1 MALRRGTCDPRGA
14 RGGCRPGGA
23 PRRRTPQGLLG
34 PPTVSLPAA
43 AGHQVATNLRGR
55 ARAQVPRPPPHRT
68 PSPTE
73 GTWDVSVSPKQ
84 DCSGHLTAAG
94 PGSCRGG
101 GGAEAPAGTR
111 SSGGRGVPSG
121 DPQGGARRGSEVKIQ
136 EAAHG
141 GDAWG
146 ISLRRDPFP
155 GKRMRTA
162 FLRVDYEGGWWVG
175 APRRMSSRTGR
186 RRGCRGRRKTRGFQT
201 GAGSRA
207 RVGRGV
213 QDGQRGG
220 HRGQAR
226 PARCCRG
233 CGAPAPLPGAG
244 SPLVPCPSLLSGPS
258 RLPAFHLPS
267 DKTRA

>member
-1 MALRRGTCDPRGA
+1 MVPPQFPYRPRLATRWRQTSGDGHGHRYPALRRT
-14 RGGCRPGGA
+14 A
-23 PRRRTPQGLLG
+23 PRVPQRGRGTSACPQSRTAAVTSRLQVRAHAGEVEGPRRQQE
-34 PPTVSLPAA
+34 PAA
-43 AGHQVATNLRGR
+43 QV
-55 ARAQVPRPPPHRT
+55 
-68 PSPTE
+68 
-73 GTWDVSVSPKQ
+73 
-84 DCSGHLTAAG
+84 
-94 PGSCRGG
+94 GG
-101 GGAEAPAGTR
+101 G
-111 SSGGRGVPSG
+111 VPFG

-162 FLRVDYEGGWWVG
+162 FLRVDYEGGRWVG

-186 RRGCRGRRKTRGFQT
+186 WRGCQGRRKTRLEPGAVPALA
-201 GAGSRA
+201 AGSRTGSGA
-207 RVGRGV
+207 ATG
-213 QDGQRGG
+213 
-220 HRGQAR
+220 GQAR

-233 CGAPAPLPGAG
+233 CGAPAPLPGTG

-258 RLPAFHLPS
+258 RLPAFHLLS

>member
-1 MALRRGTCDPRGA
+1 MPPRGGRPAGGRHRTSLVPPQFPYRPRLATRWRQTSGDGHGHRYPALRRT
-14 RGGCRPGGA
+14 A
-23 PRRRTPQGLLG
+23 PRVPQ
-34 PPTVSLPAA
+34 
-43 AGHQVATNLRGR
+43 RGR
-55 ARAQVPRPPPHRT
+55 GTSACPQSRTAAVTSRLQGRAHAGEAEGPRRQRKPTAQV
-68 PSPTE
+68 
-73 GTWDVSVSPKQ
+73 
-84 DCSGHLTAAG
+84 
-94 PGSCRGG
+94 GG
-101 GGAEAPAGTR
+101 G
-111 SSGGRGVPSG
+111 VPFG

-162 FLRVDYEGGWWVG
+162 FLRVDYEGGRWGRARAGCHRGRGVG
-175 APRRMSSRTGR
+175 GAAGGAGRPGASRLEPGAVPALAAGSRTGS
-186 RRGCRGRRKTRGFQT
+186 GAAT
-201 GAGSRA
+201 G
-207 RVGRGV
+207 
-213 QDGQRGG
+213 
-220 HRGQAR
+220 GQAR

-233 CGAPAPLPGAG
+233 CGAPAPLPGTG

>member
-1 MALRRGTCDPRGA
+1 MGPVEGAAPAGRPAGGRHRASLVPPQFPYRPRLATRWRQTSGDGHGYPALRRTGPRVPQRGRGTSACPQSRTAAVTSRLQGRA
-14 RGGCRPGGA
+14 HAGEAEG
-23 PRRRTPQGLLG
+23 PRRQRKT
-34 PPTVSLPAA
+34 T
-43 AGHQVATNLRGR
+43 
-55 ARAQVPRPPPHRT
+55 AQV
-68 PSPTE
+68 
-73 GTWDVSVSPKQ
+73 
-84 DCSGHLTAAG
+84 
-94 PGSCRGG
+94 GG
-101 GGAEAPAGTR
+101 
-111 SSGGRGVPSG
+111 GVPSG

-162 FLRVDYEGGWWVG
+162 FLRVDYEGGRWVG

-220 HRGQAR
+220 HGGPGPACQVLPRLRGFCSSSR
-226 PARCCRG
+226 RG
-233 CGAPAPLPGAG
+233 VPPRPLPLPPVRTLAAPSFS
-244 SPLVPCPSLLSGPS
+244 SPF
-258 RLPAFHLPS
+258 RQN
-267 DKTRA
+267 

>member
-1 MALRRGTCDPRGA
+1 MGPVEGAAPGGRPARGRHRASSVPPQFPYRPRLATRWRQTSGDGHGYPALRCT
-14 RGGCRPGGA
+14 A
-23 PRRRTPQGLLG
+23 PRVPQRGHGTSACPQSRTAAVTSRLQVRPHAGETEGPRRQRE
-34 PPTVSLPAA
+34 PAA
-43 AGHQVATNLRGR
+43 QV
-55 ARAQVPRPPPHRT
+55 
-68 PSPTE
+68 
-73 GTWDVSVSPKQ
+73 
-84 DCSGHLTAAG
+84 
-94 PGSCRGG
+94 GG
-101 GGAEAPAGTR
+101 G
-111 SSGGRGVPSG
+111 VPFG

-162 FLRVDYEGGWWVG
+162 FLRVDYEGGRWVG
-175 APRRMSSRTGR
+175 APRRMSSRSGR

>member
-1 MALRRGTCDPRGA
+1 MGPVEGA
-14 RGGCRPGGA
+14 APGGA
-23 PRRRTPQGLLG
+23 PRRRTPQDLLG

-43 AGHQVATNLRGR
+43 AGHQVATNLRRR
-55 ARAQVPRPPPHRT
+55 ARVPRPPPHRT

-101 GGAEAPAGTR
+101 GGAKAPAGTR

-162 FLRVDYEGGWWVG
+162 FLRVDYEGGRWVG

-186 RRGCRGRRKTRGFQT
+186 WRGCQGRRKTRLEPGAVPALA
-201 GAGSRA
+201 AGSRTGSGA
-207 RVGRGV
+207 ATG
-213 QDGQRGG
+213 
-220 HRGQAR
+220 GQAR
-226 PARCCRG
+226 PARCC
-233 CGAPAPLPGAG
+233 
-244 SPLVPCPSLLSGPS
+244 
-258 RLPAFHLPS
+258 
-267 DKTRA
+267 